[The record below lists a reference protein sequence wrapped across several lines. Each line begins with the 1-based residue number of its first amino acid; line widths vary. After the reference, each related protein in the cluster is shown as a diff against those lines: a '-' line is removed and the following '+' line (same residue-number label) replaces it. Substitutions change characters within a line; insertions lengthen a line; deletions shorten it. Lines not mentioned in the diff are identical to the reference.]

1 MSRFGNVSPVRST
14 HNVEGIQTVSRTIK
28 QAAAAAAAVAALGA
42 TGLYAAN
49 ANASDAGAR
58 SAATP
63 LATATAPAP
72 AATAA
77 ATAKLGTVLTG
88 KLAAKVKAAALKA
101 VPGCTVTRVETA
113 PNHGYAAHVVDRKGK
128 RLVILFN
135 HSLKVQSIKPDT
147 VVTAP
152 KPAPKPTPTSSP
164 TATIVTV
171 RAATPTATKTTRM
184 TPPLSK
190 KAMAKITAA
199 VRAKLPGSKIT
210 SMAANKGGYVAHVI
224 TPKGKH
230 LLVKLNAKFVI
241 TSIRPE

>member
-135 HSLKVQSIKPDT
+135 RSLKVQSIKPDT
-147 VVTAP
+147 VVAAP
-152 KPAPKPTPTSSP
+152 KPAPTSSP